1 MPDTPIP
8 ITVTP
13 ASPGM
18 PPSSTDNHSV
28 SDEAL
33 HEKRSS
39 SFDDPSRDMSRG
51 KKVRE
56 AVKRNVH
63 KGQAGITKNL
73 KRIGHN
79 VGMHSGGHPKRS
91 NSAPGEYYRLLVA
104 ETRV

>member
-1 MPDTPIP
+1 MPEMPIP

-13 ASPGM
+13 ASPCM
-18 PPSSTDNHSV
+18 PPSSTDNQSV
-28 SDEAL
+28 SEEAL
-33 HEKRSS
+33 YEKRSS

-73 KRIGHN
+73 KKIGHN
-79 VGMHSGGHPKRS
+79 VGKHSGGHPKRS
-91 NSAPGEYYRLLVA
+91 TSAPGECRRPFA
-104 ETRV
+104 PETRD